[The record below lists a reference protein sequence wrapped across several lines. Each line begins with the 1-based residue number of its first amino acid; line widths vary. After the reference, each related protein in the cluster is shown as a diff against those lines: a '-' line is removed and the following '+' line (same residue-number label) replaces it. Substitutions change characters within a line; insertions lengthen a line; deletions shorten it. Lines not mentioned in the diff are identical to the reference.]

1 MITGIQ
7 ITKAANDDLLNSFWL
22 LDSEKG
28 EARCIVAKA
37 GYAEDEVV
45 AVSKLGDIEYR
56 EGPVEVKPEVRVEG
70 GQHLNVN
77 VLRRETLEDAVK
89 HPEKYPQLTI
99 RVSGYAVSKLL
110 SGRGRPLP
118 LFFVNRKCV
127 PRNRP
132 ATGQARY
139 LTGDHTGETIAET
152 DAPPAP
158 STHCQTS
165 QSSPAKR

>member
-37 GYAEDEVV
+37 RCIVAKAGYAEDEVV

-56 EGPVEVKPEVRVEG
+56 EVPVEVKPEVRVEG

-99 RVSGYAVSKLL
+99 RVSGYAVRFNSLTPEQQ
-110 SGRGRPLP
+110 RD
-118 LFFVNRKCV
+118 VI
-127 PRNRP
+127 
-132 ATGQARY
+132 ARTFTES
-139 LTGDHTGETIAET
+139 L
-152 DAPPAP
+152 
-158 STHCQTS
+158 
-165 QSSPAKR
+165 